1 MRAPTFSSS
10 IILRPNFNLL
20 LSNRNFVMTLTDLT
34 SAHCT
39 PLRGAQHQLNATQIA
54 EYLALLPG
62 WALVSGEIVR
72 EYRFADYYQSIAFVN
87 ALAFIAHAQDH
98 HPELSVHY
106 NRVQVRFSTH
116 DVAGISLNDMI
127 CAAKVGALLPSA

>member
-1 MRAPTFSSS
+1 
-10 IILRPNFNLL
+10 
-20 LSNRNFVMTLTDLT
+20 MTITDLT

-39 PLRGAQHQLNATQIA
+39 PLRGAQNQLNAAQIT
-54 EYLALLPG
+54 EHLALLPG
-62 WALVSGEIVR
+62 WALISGEIVR
-72 EYRFADYYQSIAFVN
+72 EFRFANYYESIAFVN
-87 ALAFIAHAQDH
+87 ALAFIANAQDH

-127 CAAKVGALLPSA
+127 CAAKVSALIADAPN